1 MRKLGVSIYPEKSTV
16 EEIFAYLKE
25 MREIGATRTFSCLLS
40 VNKPAEE
47 VKEDVLEIEKE
58 TVDNSETVEDAPKT
72 FTQSEVDELI
82 KKRLAK
88 QEKSFDKRMQEKLD
102 EAEKLRKMNETQ
114 KAEYEQEKQKAY
126 IAELEAK
133 INRSGLEREA
143 SKMLSEGGIAVDDKI
158 LGLVV
163 KDTAESTQEAV
174 DSFVALVND
183 LADKKVGEKLKGKT
197 PKKMEDTSA
206 GEITKEQF
214 NKMGYQSRNELL
226 QNNPELYHKL
236 KG

>member
-1 MRKLGVSIYPEKSTV
+1 M
-16 EEIFAYLKE
+16 
-25 MREIGATRTFSCLLS
+25 
-40 VNKPAEE
+40 AEE
-47 VKEDVLEIEKE
+47 EKNDVLETELDN
-58 TVDNSETVEDAPKT
+58 VDNPAEVDDAPKT

-102 EAEKLRKMNETQ
+102 EAEKLRQMNETQ
-114 KAEYEQEKQKAY
+114 KAEYEQEKQRAY

-143 SKMLSEGGIAVDDKI
+143 SKMLSEGGIVADDKI

-163 KDTAESTQEAV
+163 KDTAERTQEAV
-174 DSFVALVND
+174 ESFVALVNE

>member
-1 MRKLGVSIYPEKSTV
+1 M
-16 EEIFAYLKE
+16 
-25 MREIGATRTFSCLLS
+25 
-40 VNKPAEE
+40 AEE
-47 VKEDVLEIEKE
+47 QKTTVVEPELEQASTQEEEKATE
-58 TVDNSETVEDAPKT
+58 KT
-72 FTQSEVDELI
+72 FTQSQLDEI
-82 KKRLAK
+82 IQKEKAKAKRSVEKEYQAK
-88 QEKSFDKRMQEKLD
+88 MD
-102 EAEKLRKMNETQ
+102 EAEKLRQMNESQ
-114 KAEYEQEKQKAY
+114 KAEYEQEKQRAY

-174 DSFVALVND
+174 ESFVALVNE
-183 LADKKVGEKLKGKT
+183 LADKKVSEKLKGKT

-214 NKMGYQSRNELL
+214 NRMGYQSRNELL
-226 QNNPELYHKL
+226 QNDPELYHKL

>member
-1 MRKLGVSIYPEKSTV
+1 MAEDIKEPVVEPELEQASTQ
-16 EEIFAYLKE
+16 EEEK
-25 MREIGATRTFSCLLS
+25 AT
-40 VNKPAEE
+40 E
-47 VKEDVLEIEKE
+47 
-58 TVDNSETVEDAPKT
+58 KT
-72 FTQSEVDELI
+72 FTQSEVDDLI

-102 EAEKLRKMNETQ
+102 EAEKLRQMNETQ

-143 SKMLSEGGIAVDDKI
+143 SKMLSEGGIVVDDKI

-163 KDTAESTQEAV
+163 QDTAEATQEAV
-174 DSFVALVND
+174 EGFVALVNA
-183 LADKKVGEKLKGKT
+183 LADKKVSEKLKGKT

-214 NKMGYQSRNELL
+214 KKMGVRSRNELL
-226 QNNPELYHKL
+226 ERDPELYNRL
-236 KG
+236 RG

>member
-1 MRKLGVSIYPEKSTV
+1 MA
-16 EEIFAYLKE
+16 EEIKE
-25 MREIGATRTFSCLLS
+25 PVVE
-40 VNKPAEE
+40 P
-47 VKEDVLEIEKE
+47 EIEQASGQEEEKTTE
-58 TVDNSETVEDAPKT
+58 KT
-72 FTQSEVDELI
+72 FTQSQLDEI
-82 KKRLAK
+82 IQKEKAKAKRSAEKEYQAK
-88 QEKSFDKRMQEKLD
+88 MD
-102 EAEKLRKMNETQ
+102 EAEKLRKMNEVQ
-114 KAEYEQEKQKAY
+114 KAEYEQEKQRAY

-143 SKMLSEGGIAVDDKI
+143 SKMLSEGGIVADDKI
-158 LGLVV
+158 LSIVV

-174 DSFVALVND
+174 EGFVALVNE

-197 PKKMEDTSA
+197 PKKMEDTTA

-226 QNNPELYHKL
+226 QNNPELYRKL

>member
-1 MRKLGVSIYPEKSTV
+1 M
-16 EEIFAYLKE
+16 
-25 MREIGATRTFSCLLS
+25 
-40 VNKPAEE
+40 AEE

-58 TVDNSETVEDAPKT
+58 TVDNPETVEDAPKT
-72 FTQSEVDELI
+72 FTQSQLDEI
-82 KKRLAK
+82 IQKEKAKAKRSAEKEYQAK
-88 QEKSFDKRMQEKLD
+88 MD
-102 EAEKLRKMNETQ
+102 EAEKLRQMNEAQ

-174 DSFVALVND
+174 ESFVALVNE
-183 LADKKVGEKLKGKT
+183 LADKKVSEKLKGKT

-214 NKMGYQSRNELL
+214 NRMGYQSRNELL

>member
-1 MRKLGVSIYPEKSTV
+1 MAEDIKEPVVEPELEQASTQKEV
-16 EEIFAYLKE
+16 ESTE
-25 MREIGATRTFSCLLS
+25 
-40 VNKPAEE
+40 
-47 VKEDVLEIEKE
+47 
-58 TVDNSETVEDAPKT
+58 KT
-72 FTQSEVDELI
+72 FTQSQLDEI
-82 KKRLAK
+82 IQKEKAKAKRSAEKEYQAK
-88 QEKSFDKRMQEKLD
+88 MD
-102 EAEKLRKMNETQ
+102 EAEKLRQMNETQ

-143 SKMLSEGGIAVDDKI
+143 SKMLSEGGISVDDKI

-174 DSFVALVND
+174 ESFVALVNE
-183 LADKKVGEKLKGKT
+183 LADKKVSEKLKGKT

-214 NKMGYQSRNELL
+214 NRMGYQSRNELL
-226 QNNPELYHKL
+226 QNNPELYYKL

>member
-1 MRKLGVSIYPEKSTV
+1 MA
-16 EEIFAYLKE
+16 EEIKE
-25 MREIGATRTFSCLLS
+25 PVVEPEVEQASGQ
-40 VNKPAEE
+40 EE
-47 VKEDVLEIEKE
+47 EKTTE
-58 TVDNSETVEDAPKT
+58 KT
-72 FTQSEVDELI
+72 FTQSQLDEI
-82 KKRLAK
+82 IQKEKAKAKRSAEKEYQAK
-88 QEKSFDKRMQEKLD
+88 MD
-102 EAEKLRKMNETQ
+102 EAEKLRKMNEVQ
-114 KAEYEQEKQKAY
+114 KAEYEQEKQRAY

-143 SKMLSEGGIAVDDKI
+143 SKMLSEGGIVVDDKI
-158 LGLVV
+158 LSIVV

-174 DSFVALVND
+174 DSFVALVNE

>member
-1 MRKLGVSIYPEKSTV
+1 M
-16 EEIFAYLKE
+16 
-25 MREIGATRTFSCLLS
+25 
-40 VNKPAEE
+40 AEE
-47 VKEDVLEIEKE
+47 QKTTVVEPELEQASTQEE
-58 TVDNSETVEDAPKT
+58 EQATEKT
-72 FTQSEVDELI
+72 FTQSEVDDLI
-82 KKRLAK
+82 KKRLSK

-102 EAEKLRKMNETQ
+102 EAEKLRQMNETQ
-114 KAEYEQEKQKAY
+114 KAEYEQEKQRAY

-163 KDTAESTQEAV
+163 KDTAEATQEAV
-174 DSFVALVND
+174 EGFVALVNA
-183 LADKKVGEKLKGKT
+183 LADKKVSEKLKGKT
-197 PKKMEDTSA
+197 PKKMEDTTA

-214 NKMGYQSRNELL
+214 NKMGYQSRNELI

>member
-1 MRKLGVSIYPEKSTV
+1 M
-16 EEIFAYLKE
+16 
-25 MREIGATRTFSCLLS
+25 
-40 VNKPAEE
+40 AEE
-47 VKEDVLEIEKE
+47 EKNDVLETELDN
-58 TVDNSETVEDAPKT
+58 VDNPAEVEGAPKT

-102 EAEKLRKMNETQ
+102 EAEKLRQMNETQ

-143 SKMLSEGGIAVDDKI
+143 SKMLSEGGIVANEKI
-158 LGLVV
+158 LGLIV
-163 KDTAESTQEAV
+163 KDTAERTQEAV
-174 DSFVALVND
+174 ESFVALVNE

-197 PKKMEDTSA
+197 PKKMEDTTA

-226 QNNPELYHKL
+226 QNNPELYRKL

>member
-1 MRKLGVSIYPEKSTV
+1 MA
-16 EEIFAYLKE
+16 EEIKE
-25 MREIGATRTFSCLLS
+25 PVVE
-40 VNKPAEE
+40 P
-47 VKEDVLEIEKE
+47 EIEQASGQEEEKTTE
-58 TVDNSETVEDAPKT
+58 KT
-72 FTQSEVDELI
+72 FTQSQLDEI
-82 KKRLAK
+82 IQKEKAKAKRSAEKEYQAK
-88 QEKSFDKRMQEKLD
+88 MD
-102 EAEKLRKMNETQ
+102 EAEKLRKMNEVQ
-114 KAEYEQEKQKAY
+114 KAEYEQEKQRAY

-143 SKMLSEGGIAVDDKI
+143 SKMLSEGGIVADDKI
-158 LGLVV
+158 LGIVV
-163 KDTAESTQEAV
+163 KDTAERTQEAV
-174 DSFVALVND
+174 ESFVALVND

>member
-1 MRKLGVSIYPEKSTV
+1 M
-16 EEIFAYLKE
+16 
-25 MREIGATRTFSCLLS
+25 
-40 VNKPAEE
+40 AEE

-58 TVDNSETVEDAPKT
+58 TVDNPETVEDAPKT

-102 EAEKLRKMNETQ
+102 EAEKLRAMNESQ
-114 KAEYEQEKQKAY
+114 KAEYEQEKQRAY

-143 SKMLSEGGIAVDDKI
+143 SKMLSEGGVVADDKI

-163 KDTAESTQEAV
+163 KDTAEATQEAV
-174 DSFVALVND
+174 ESFVALVND

>member
-1 MRKLGVSIYPEKSTV
+1 MS
-16 EEIFAYLKE
+16 EEIN
-25 MREIGATRTFSCLLS
+25 ATVSTEST
-40 VNKPAEE
+40 
-47 VKEDVLEIEKE
+47 E
-58 TVDNSETVEDAPKT
+58 TVDTQENVDTVQEEKHERT
-72 FTQSEVDELI
+72 FTRAEIGKILSAERS
-82 KKRLAK
+82 KW
-88 QEKSFDKRMQEKLD
+88 
-102 EAEKLRKMNETQ
+102 EAEQEAKENEAKKLRQMNEAQ
-114 KAEYEQEKQKAY
+114 KAEYEQEKQRAY

-174 DSFVALVND
+174 ESFVALVNE
-183 LADKKVGEKLKGKT
+183 LADKKVSEKLKGKT

-214 NKMGYQSRNELL
+214 KKMGVRSRNELL
-226 QNNPELYHKL
+226 ERDPELYNRL
-236 KG
+236 RG

>member
-1 MRKLGVSIYPEKSTV
+1 MAEEQKTTV
-16 EEIFAYLKE
+16 EEPKE
-25 MREIGATRTFSCLLS
+25 EQVDTQQ
-40 VNKPAEE
+40 E
-47 VKEDVLEIEKE
+47 VESTE
-58 TVDNSETVEDAPKT
+58 KT
-72 FTQSEVDELI
+72 FTQSQLDEI
-82 KKRLAK
+82 IQKEKAKAKRSAEKEFQAK
-88 QEKSFDKRMQEKLD
+88 MD
-102 EAEKLRKMNETQ
+102 EAEKLREMNEAQ

-174 DSFVALVND
+174 ESFLALVND

-214 NKMGYQSRNELL
+214 KKMGVLSRNELL
-226 QNNPELYHKL
+226 ERNPELYNRL
-236 KG
+236 RG

>member
-1 MRKLGVSIYPEKSTV
+1 M
-16 EEIFAYLKE
+16 
-25 MREIGATRTFSCLLS
+25 
-40 VNKPAEE
+40 AEE
-47 VKEDVLEIEKE
+47 EKNDVLETELDN
-58 TVDNSETVEDAPKT
+58 VDNPEEVEGAPKT

-102 EAEKLRKMNETQ
+102 EAEKLRQMNETQ

-143 SKMLSEGGIAVDDKI
+143 SKMLSEGGIVADEKI
-158 LGLVV
+158 LGIVV
-163 KDTAESTQEAV
+163 KDTAERTQEAV
-174 DSFVALVND
+174 ESFVALVNE

-197 PKKMEDTSA
+197 PKKMEDTTA

-226 QNNPELYHKL
+226 QNNPELYRKL

>member
-1 MRKLGVSIYPEKSTV
+1 MAEDIKEPVVEPELEQASTQQEV
-16 EEIFAYLKE
+16 ESTE
-25 MREIGATRTFSCLLS
+25 
-40 VNKPAEE
+40 
-47 VKEDVLEIEKE
+47 
-58 TVDNSETVEDAPKT
+58 KT
-72 FTQSEVDELI
+72 FTQSEVDDLI

-102 EAEKLRKMNETQ
+102 EAEKLRQMNEAQ
-114 KAEYEQEKQKAY
+114 KAEYEQEKQRAY

-174 DSFVALVND
+174 ESFVALVNN

-214 NKMGYQSRNELL
+214 NRMGYQSRNELL

>member
-1 MRKLGVSIYPEKSTV
+1 M
-16 EEIFAYLKE
+16 
-25 MREIGATRTFSCLLS
+25 
-40 VNKPAEE
+40 AEE

-102 EAEKLRKMNETQ
+102 EAEKLRQMNETQ
-114 KAEYEQEKQKAY
+114 KAEYEQEKQRAY

-143 SKMLSEGGIAVDDKI
+143 SKMLSEGGIVADEKI
-158 LGLVV
+158 LGIVV
-163 KDTAESTQEAV
+163 KDTAERTQEAV
-174 DSFVALVND
+174 EGFVALVNE

>member
-1 MRKLGVSIYPEKSTV
+1 MAEDIKEPVVEPELEQASTQ
-16 EEIFAYLKE
+16 EEEK
-25 MREIGATRTFSCLLS
+25 AT
-40 VNKPAEE
+40 E
-47 VKEDVLEIEKE
+47 
-58 TVDNSETVEDAPKT
+58 KT
-72 FTQSEVDELI
+72 FTQSEVDDLI

-102 EAEKLRKMNETQ
+102 EAEKLRQMNESQ
-114 KAEYEQEKQKAY
+114 KAEYEQEKQRAY

-174 DSFVALVND
+174 ESFVALVNE
-183 LADKKVGEKLKGKT
+183 LADKKVSEKLKGKT

-214 NKMGYQSRNELL
+214 NRMGYQSRNELL

>member
-1 MRKLGVSIYPEKSTV
+1 MAEDIKEPVVEPELEQASTQ
-16 EEIFAYLKE
+16 EEKTTE
-25 MREIGATRTFSCLLS
+25 
-40 VNKPAEE
+40 
-47 VKEDVLEIEKE
+47 
-58 TVDNSETVEDAPKT
+58 KT
-72 FTQSEVDELI
+72 FTQSQLDEI
-82 KKRLAK
+82 IQKEKAKAKRSAEKEYQAK
-88 QEKSFDKRMQEKLD
+88 MD
-102 EAEKLRKMNETQ
+102 EAEKLRQMNETQ
-114 KAEYEQEKQKAY
+114 KAEYEQEKQRAY

-174 DSFVALVND
+174 ESFVALVNE
-183 LADKKVGEKLKGKT
+183 LADKKVSEKLKGKT

-214 NKMGYQSRNELL
+214 NRMGYQSRNELL

>member
-1 MRKLGVSIYPEKSTV
+1 MA
-16 EEIFAYLKE
+16 EEIKE
-25 MREIGATRTFSCLLS
+25 PVVE
-40 VNKPAEE
+40 P
-47 VKEDVLEIEKE
+47 EIEQASGQEEEKTTE
-58 TVDNSETVEDAPKT
+58 KT
-72 FTQSEVDELI
+72 FTQSQLDEI
-82 KKRLAK
+82 IQKEKAKAKRSAEKEYQAK
-88 QEKSFDKRMQEKLD
+88 MD
-102 EAEKLRKMNETQ
+102 EAEKLRKMNEVQ
-114 KAEYEQEKQKAY
+114 KAEYEQEKQRAY

-143 SKMLSEGGIAVDDKI
+143 SKMLSEGGIVADEKI
-158 LGLVV
+158 LGLIV
-163 KDTAESTQEAV
+163 KDTAERTQEAV
-174 DSFVALVND
+174 ESFVALVND

-214 NKMGYQSRNELL
+214 NRMGYQSRNELL

>member
-1 MRKLGVSIYPEKSTV
+1 MA
-16 EEIFAYLKE
+16 EEI
-25 MREIGATRTFSCLLS
+25 
-40 VNKPAEE
+40 
-47 VKEDVLEIEKE
+47 KE
-58 TVDNSETVEDAPKT
+58 TVVEPEIEQASSQEEEKTTEKT
-72 FTQSEVDELI
+72 FTQSQLDEI
-82 KKRLAK
+82 IQKEKAKAKRSAEKEYQAK
-88 QEKSFDKRMQEKLD
+88 MD
-102 EAEKLRKMNETQ
+102 EAEKLRKMNEVQ

-143 SKMLSEGGIAVDDKI
+143 SKMLSEGGIVADDKI
-158 LGLVV
+158 LSIVV

-174 DSFVALVND
+174 EGFVALVNE

-197 PKKMEDTSA
+197 PKKMEDTST

-214 NKMGYQSRNELL
+214 NKMGYRSRNELL
-226 QNNPELYHKL
+226 QNNPELYRKL

>member
-1 MRKLGVSIYPEKSTV
+1 MAEEQKTTV
-16 EEIFAYLKE
+16 EEPKE
-25 MREIGATRTFSCLLS
+25 EQVDTQQEVES
-40 VNKPAEE
+40 AE
-47 VKEDVLEIEKE
+47 
-58 TVDNSETVEDAPKT
+58 KT
-72 FTQSEVDELI
+72 FTQSEVDDLI

-102 EAEKLRKMNETQ
+102 EAEKLRQMNETQ
-114 KAEYEQEKQKAY
+114 KAEYEQKKQRAY

-143 SKMLSEGGIAVDDKI
+143 SKMLSEGGIAVDDII

-174 DSFVALVND
+174 ESFVALVND
-183 LADKKVGEKLKGKT
+183 LADKKAGEKLKGKT

-214 NKMGYQSRNELL
+214 NRMGYQSRNELL

>member
-1 MRKLGVSIYPEKSTV
+1 MA
-16 EEIFAYLKE
+16 EEI
-25 MREIGATRTFSCLLS
+25 
-40 VNKPAEE
+40 
-47 VKEDVLEIEKE
+47 KE
-58 TVDNSETVEDAPKT
+58 TVVEPEIEQASGQEEEKTTEKT
-72 FTQSEVDELI
+72 FTQSQLDEI
-82 KKRLAK
+82 IQKEKAKAKRSAEKEYQAK
-88 QEKSFDKRMQEKLD
+88 MD
-102 EAEKLRKMNETQ
+102 EAEKLRKMNEVQ

-143 SKMLSEGGIAVDDKI
+143 SKMLSEGGIVVDDKI
-158 LGLVV
+158 LSIVV

-174 DSFVALVND
+174 ESFVALVNE
-183 LADKKVGEKLKGKT
+183 LADKKVSEKLKGKT

-226 QNNPELYHKL
+226 QNNPELYRKL

>member
-1 MRKLGVSIYPEKSTV
+1 M
-16 EEIFAYLKE
+16 
-25 MREIGATRTFSCLLS
+25 
-40 VNKPAEE
+40 AEE
-47 VKEDVLEIEKE
+47 EKNDVLETELDN
-58 TVDNSETVEDAPKT
+58 VDNLEEVEDTQKT

-102 EAEKLRKMNETQ
+102 EAEKLRQMNETQ
-114 KAEYEQEKQKAY
+114 KAEYEQEKQRAY

-143 SKMLSEGGIAVDDKI
+143 SKMLSEGGIVADDKI
-158 LGLVV
+158 LGIVV
-163 KDTAESTQEAV
+163 KDTAERTQEAV
-174 DSFVALVND
+174 ESFVALVNE

-226 QNNPELYHKL
+226 RNNPELYHKL

>member
-1 MRKLGVSIYPEKSTV
+1 MAEEIKEPVVEPEIEQASVQEEEKST
-16 EEIFAYLKE
+16 E
-25 MREIGATRTFSCLLS
+25 
-40 VNKPAEE
+40 
-47 VKEDVLEIEKE
+47 
-58 TVDNSETVEDAPKT
+58 KT
-72 FTQSEVDELI
+72 FTQSQLDEI
-82 KKRLAK
+82 IQKEKAKAKRSAEKEYQAK
-88 QEKSFDKRMQEKLD
+88 MD
-102 EAEKLRKMNETQ
+102 EAEKLRKMNEVQ

-143 SKMLSEGGIAVDDKI
+143 SKMLSEGGIVADDKI
-158 LGLVV
+158 LSIVV

-174 DSFVALVND
+174 EGFVALVND

-226 QNNPELYHKL
+226 RNNPELYHKL

>member
-1 MRKLGVSIYPEKSTV
+1 MA
-16 EEIFAYLKE
+16 EEIKE
-25 MREIGATRTFSCLLS
+25 PVVE
-40 VNKPAEE
+40 P
-47 VKEDVLEIEKE
+47 EIEQASGQEEEKTTE
-58 TVDNSETVEDAPKT
+58 KT
-72 FTQSEVDELI
+72 FTQSQLDEI
-82 KKRLAK
+82 IQKEKAKAKRSAEKEYQAK
-88 QEKSFDKRMQEKLD
+88 MD
-102 EAEKLRKMNETQ
+102 EAEKLRKMNEVQ
-114 KAEYEQEKQKAY
+114 KAEYEQEKQRAY

-143 SKMLSEGGIAVDDKI
+143 SKMLSEGGIVVDDKI
-158 LGLVV
+158 LSIVV
-163 KDTAESTQEAV
+163 KDTAERTQEAV
-174 DSFVALVND
+174 ESFVALVNE

-197 PKKMEDTSA
+197 PKKMEDTTA

>member
-1 MRKLGVSIYPEKSTV
+1 M
-16 EEIFAYLKE
+16 
-25 MREIGATRTFSCLLS
+25 
-40 VNKPAEE
+40 AEE
-47 VKEDVLEIEKE
+47 EKNDVLETELDN
-58 TVDNSETVEDAPKT
+58 VDNPAEVDDAPKT

-102 EAEKLRKMNETQ
+102 EAEKLRQMNETQ

-143 SKMLSEGGIAVDDKI
+143 SKMLSEGGIVADEKI
-158 LGLVV
+158 LGIVV
-163 KDTAESTQEAV
+163 KDTAERTQEAV
-174 DSFVALVND
+174 EGFVALVNE

-197 PKKMEDTSA
+197 PKKMEDTTAS
-206 GEITKEQF
+206 EITKEQF
-214 NKMGYQSRNELL
+214 NRMGYQSRNELL

>member
-1 MRKLGVSIYPEKSTV
+1 M
-16 EEIFAYLKE
+16 
-25 MREIGATRTFSCLLS
+25 
-40 VNKPAEE
+40 AEE
-47 VKEDVLEIEKE
+47 EKNDVLETELDN
-58 TVDNSETVEDAPKT
+58 VDNPAEVEGAPKT

-102 EAEKLRKMNETQ
+102 EAEKLRQMNETQ
-114 KAEYEQEKQKAY
+114 KAEYEQEKQRAY

-143 SKMLSEGGIAVDDKI
+143 SKMLSEGGIVADDKI
-158 LGLVV
+158 LGIVV
-163 KDTAESTQEAV
+163 KDTAERTQEAV
-174 DSFVALVND
+174 ESFVALVNE

-197 PKKMEDTSA
+197 PKKMEDTTA

-226 QNNPELYHKL
+226 QNNPELYRKL

>member
-1 MRKLGVSIYPEKSTV
+1 MA
-16 EEIFAYLKE
+16 EEI
-25 MREIGATRTFSCLLS
+25 
-40 VNKPAEE
+40 
-47 VKEDVLEIEKE
+47 KE
-58 TVDNSETVEDAPKT
+58 TVVEPEIEQASGQEEEKTTEKT
-72 FTQSEVDELI
+72 FTQSQLDEI
-82 KKRLAK
+82 IQKEKAKAKRSAEKEYQAK
-88 QEKSFDKRMQEKLD
+88 MD
-102 EAEKLRKMNETQ
+102 EAEKLRKMNEVQ
-114 KAEYEQEKQKAY
+114 KAEYEQEKQRAY

-143 SKMLSEGGIAVDDKI
+143 SKMLSEGGIVVDDKI
-158 LGLVV
+158 LSIVV

-174 DSFVALVND
+174 EGFVALVNE

-197 PKKMEDTSA
+197 PKKMEDTTA

-226 QNNPELYHKL
+226 RNNPELYHKL

>member
-1 MRKLGVSIYPEKSTV
+1 MAEEQKTTV
-16 EEIFAYLKE
+16 EEPKGE
-25 MREIGATRTFSCLLS
+25 QVDTQQ
-40 VNKPAEE
+40 E
-47 VKEDVLEIEKE
+47 VESTE
-58 TVDNSETVEDAPKT
+58 KT
-72 FTQSEVDELI
+72 FTQSEVDDLI
-82 KKRLAK
+82 KKRLSK

-102 EAEKLRKMNETQ
+102 EAEKLRQMNEAQ

-143 SKMLSEGGIAVDDKI
+143 SKMLSEGGIVVDDKI

-163 KDTAESTQEAV
+163 KDTAENTQEAV
-174 DSFVALVND
+174 ESFVALVNE
-183 LADKKVGEKLKGKT
+183 LADKKVSEKLKGKT
-197 PKKMEDTSA
+197 PRKMEDTSA

-214 NKMGYQSRNELL
+214 NRMGYQSRNELL
-226 QNNPELYHKL
+226 QNNPELYYKL

>member
-1 MRKLGVSIYPEKSTV
+1 MA
-16 EEIFAYLKE
+16 EEI
-25 MREIGATRTFSCLLS
+25 
-40 VNKPAEE
+40 
-47 VKEDVLEIEKE
+47 KE
-58 TVDNSETVEDAPKT
+58 TVVEPEIEQASGQEEEKTTEKT
-72 FTQSEVDELI
+72 FTQSQLDEI
-82 KKRLAK
+82 IQKEKAKAKRSAEKEYQAK
-88 QEKSFDKRMQEKLD
+88 MD
-102 EAEKLRKMNETQ
+102 EAEKLRKMNEVQ
-114 KAEYEQEKQKAY
+114 KAEYEQEKQRAY

-174 DSFVALVND
+174 EGFVALVND

-226 QNNPELYHKL
+226 RNNPELYHKL

>member
-1 MRKLGVSIYPEKSTV
+1 MAEDIKEPVVEPELEQASTQ
-16 EEIFAYLKE
+16 EEEK
-25 MREIGATRTFSCLLS
+25 AT
-40 VNKPAEE
+40 E
-47 VKEDVLEIEKE
+47 
-58 TVDNSETVEDAPKT
+58 KT
-72 FTQSEVDELI
+72 FTQSQLDEI
-82 KKRLAK
+82 IQKEKAKAKRSAEKEYQAK
-88 QEKSFDKRMQEKLD
+88 MD
-102 EAEKLRKMNETQ
+102 EAEKLRQMNEAQ

-174 DSFVALVND
+174 ESFVALVND

-214 NKMGYQSRNELL
+214 NRMGYQSRNELL